1 MKKYV
6 LGSLL
11 ILTGCAVLGDI
22 IFTPQEVFR
31 DYKGTFVCETFN
43 KSYSEYKGKS
53 PIFIYKDFLNNLVQK
68 NTFSSYMDKRI
79 SSSKFSNEMKDSVK
93 QLLASNGNEVFN
105 SLKEVRQEFLEIKIE
120 ETDPPANCL
129 SSLYYLNNKN
139 CRNYPNLVECQ
150 TPQDLEVGYYD
161 TQRQYFEEAIPSIY
175 DHCPSYKTEIQNFA
189 ADLLVYYMDLG
200 KQKRLE
206 KHNKLLMKAKK
217 LKKHLGGRNFESN
230 TYDIFKYKLP
240 LKNDS
245 VYFLGSGPL
254 SDFKLTIAQNTQGGW
269 LVDYVVYDTQILPY
283 TLESI
288 KSLSA
293 MGKIFIHNV
302 SNKEAVGDYIPSG
315 FYIYKGI
322 FSYTTVI
329 GGMNSVHSFERLDI
343 PDGYCDSN
351 IFSALKEL

>member
-1 MKKYV
+1 MEKYV

-43 KSYSEYKGKS
+43 KSYSKNKGKS

-68 NTFSSYMDKRI
+68 DTFSSYMDKRI
-79 SSSKFSNEMKDSVK
+79 SSSKFSNDMKDSVK

-105 SLKEVRQEFLEIKIE
+105 SLKEVRQEFLKIKIE
-120 ETDPPANCL
+120 ETDPSANCL

-139 CRNYPNLVECQ
+139 CRNYPNLVECKI
-150 TPQDLEVGYYD
+150 PQNLEVGYYD

-200 KQKRLE
+200 KQKKLE
-206 KHNKLLMKAKK
+206 KHNNLLMKAKK
-217 LKKHLGGRNFESN
+217 LKKHLAGHNFESN
-230 TYDIFKYKLP
+230 TYDIFKYKHP

-269 LVDYVVYDTQILPY
+269 LVDYAIYDTEILPY
-283 TLESI
+283 SLNSI
-288 KSLSA
+288 KKLLGV
-293 MGKIFIHNV
+293 GKIFIINT
-302 SNKEAVGDYIPSG
+302 KENLAVGDYIPGG
-315 FYIYKGI
+315 FYLYKGI

-329 GGMNSVHSFERLDI
+329 GGTNSVHSFERLNI
-343 PDGYCDSN
+343 PDSYCNSD